1 MIVLVIIL
9 AFLLLLAWIVLL
21 RQFRVL
27 MTTNIR
33 LVKQEQATAA
43 LLFQLQ
49 EAKEKGIKL
58 EEKLR
63 KAQYEL
69 YKGKQQKENHH

>member
-1 MIVLVIIL
+1 MIILFIIL
-9 AFLLLLAWIVLL
+9 AFLLLVAWIVLL

-33 LVKQEQATAA
+33 LVKQEQAAAA

-49 EAKEKGIKL
+49 EAKEKSIKL

>member
-9 AFLLLLAWIVLL
+9 ALLLLLAWVVLL

-27 MTTNIR
+27 MTANIR
-33 LVKQEQATAA
+33 LIKEEQQAA
-43 LLFQLQ
+43 AVLFQLK
-49 EAKEKGIKL
+49 EAKEKQSKL

-63 KAQYEL
+63 KMQYEL
-69 YKGKQQKENHH
+69 YQERQQKENHH